1 MVTNPRTP
9 DPPEGPADAPPDA
22 EAMAAFGR
30 ISAELLHD
38 LAGML
43 ATLSGRVA
51 LANEG
56 AARGRLASDELPRI
70 QEDTEELRR
79 MITEI
84 LDEVRGGPRSP
95 EITFSLRASVEDTV
109 DRWVQ
114 SAPSVNTV
122 FRSSLE
128 ESAEVAGP
136 RSFFSRTLWNLLR
149 NAGRHAQSRIRLTL
163 EPGPRPETAMLR
175 VEDDG
180 RGVDDSMSDQL
191 FTPFIRGEGGGLGLG
206 LSFGRWALESL
217 GGTLE
222 YRGHSEAL
230 GGAEFR
236 LTVPLIRPRSRRSL
250 RRSWDSSG
258 VSGSD
263 RSPLA
268 LEGLSLLLVDD
279 EPALLSVL
287 ARILRRAG
295 ARVHEIDAR
304 EIGGAR
310 ELASALGGLTP
321 DVLLLDL
328 NLGGFTALELLPLLK
343 RDRPELLERVLLLTG
358 GSPPD
363 PAPACPVV
371 HKLAEWEE
379 LFREIRHVAD

>member
-9 DPPEGPADAPPDA
+9 DPAEGPAGAPPDA
-22 EAMAAFGR
+22 QAMAAFGR

-43 ATLSGRVA
+43 ATISGRVA

-56 AARGRLASDELPRI
+56 AARGRLPSDELPRI

-84 LDEVRGGPRSP
+84 LDELRGGPRSP
-95 EITFSLRASVEDTV
+95 EVTFSLRESVEATV

-122 FRSSLE
+122 LRSSLE
-128 ESAEVAGP
+128 SSAEVAGP

-149 NAGRHAQSRIRLTL
+149 NAGRHAHSRVRLTL
-163 EPGPRPETAMLR
+163 EPGLRPGTAVLR

-180 RGVDDSMSDQL
+180 RGVDESMADEL
-191 FTPFIRGEGGGLGLG
+191 FTPFIRGEGGGMGLG

-217 GGTLE
+217 GGSLE
-222 YRGHSEAL
+222 YSGRSEAL
-230 GGAEFR
+230 GGAEFQV
-236 LTVPLIRPRSRRSL
+236 TVPLLSRRSHRSL
-250 RRSWDSSG
+250 RRSWESSG
-258 VSGSD
+258 
-263 RSPLA
+263 SPEAVASPRPLD
-268 LEGLSLLLVDD
+268 GLGLVLVDD

-295 ARVHEIDAR
+295 ARVDEIDAR
-304 EIGGAR
+304 EIRNAEG
-310 ELASALGGLTP
+310 LAVVLSGHTP
-321 DVLLLDL
+321 DVVLLDL
-328 NLGGFTALELLPLLK
+328 NLGGFTALELLPLLQ
-343 RDRPELLERVLLLTG
+343 RDQPALLERVLLLTG
-358 GSPPD
+358 GEPPD
-363 PAPACPVV
+363 PAPDCPVV
-371 HKLAEWEE
+371 HKLAEWEV